1 MIVLECF
8 KRGDEG
14 LRQIKLMVHDPDLNV
29 DMYTSLLDNI
39 GKAQG
44 RDEAF
49 KWLLDRADRQDLE
62 DIRRAGSFSTEPLE
76 FQEAINKAWEA
87 AGTKGKRV
95 TKLGAVSA
103 SKGMFEQSD

>member
-8 KRGDEG
+8 GKGDKG
-14 LRQIKLMVHDPDLNV
+14 LHQVTSMVHDPDLDN
-29 DMYTSLLDNI
+29 DMYTCLLYLTAEWE
-39 GKAQG
+39 GEYK
-44 RDEAF
+44 AF

-62 DIRRAGSFSTEPLE
+62 AVRQARSFPTEPLE

-95 TKLGAVSA
+95 TKRGAVSA
-103 SKGMFEQSD
+103 SKGMFEQSS